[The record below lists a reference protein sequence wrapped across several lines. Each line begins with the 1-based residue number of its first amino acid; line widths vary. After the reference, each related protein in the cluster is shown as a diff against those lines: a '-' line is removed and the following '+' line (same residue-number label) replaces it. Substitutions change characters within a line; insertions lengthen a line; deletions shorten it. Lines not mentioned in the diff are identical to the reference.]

1 MKIQILNLDGKK
13 KSGMETNIFDNE
25 IREDILQKAIE
36 QEKQKQPY
44 APFYRAGKQAA
55 AAGKTKH
62 GRRQWKSAAGRGISR
77 VPRKVFFRRGSQFVW
92 QAAGIPS
99 TVGGFRAHPPKTKS
113 MIKKIKIN
121 KKEKQK
127 AFFSALALTAYVDKV
142 KQRYKSI
149 QDKNIKIEL
158 PLVVDNKVLD
168 LKTKDFLITLKKILN
183 DFYSVS
189 LKNKKVRAGKGKSRG
204 RKYKKYGGFL
214 LVVGNKQE
222 KKVNKIDVKKVN
234 SLKISDLSSVNGPRI
249 VIYTEQAI
257 KDLENKLGGKND
269 KTNNK

>member
-1 MKIQILNLDGKK
+1 MKIHILNLEGKK
-13 KSGMETNIFDNE
+13 KSEIETNIFDTE
-25 IREDILQKAIE
+25 IREDILQRAIE
-36 QEKQKQPY
+36 QEKQRHPY
-44 APFYRAGKQAA
+44 APFYLAGKQAA

-99 TVGGFRAHPPKTKS
+99 AVGGFRAHPPKIKS
-113 MIKKIKIN
+113 IIKKIKIN

-127 AFFSALALTAYVDKV
+127 AFCSALALTTYVDKV
-142 KQRYKSI
+142 KQRYKSL
-149 QDKNIKIEL
+149 QDKNIKAEL
-158 PLVVDNKVLD
+158 PIVVDNKILD
-168 LKTKDFLITLKKILN
+168 LKTKDFLIALKTILK

-189 LKNKKVRAGKGKSRG
+189 LVNKKIRAGKGKTRG
-204 RKYKKYGGFL
+204 RKYKKYGGL
-214 LVVGNKQE
+214 LLIIGNKQE
-222 KKVNKIDVKKVN
+222 KKVNKIDVKKAN
-234 SLKISDLSSVNGPRI
+234 SLKISDLVSVNGSRI

-257 KDLENKLGGKND
+257 KDLENKLGGRND